1 MLHLF
6 MIVGFKH
13 KGLKAFYETGKA
25 KGIRPDQ
32 ARRIGTILAIMD
44 EADQIEA
51 LDRPAMRLHP
61 LTGDRKGIWSVS
73 VNGPWRITFTFEN
86 GAFDLLNLEQYH

>member
-1 MLHLF
+1 
-6 MIVGFKH
+6 MISGFKH

-44 EADQIEA
+44 EADSLA
-51 LDRPAMRLHP
+51 PLDRPAMRLHQ
-61 LTGDRKGIWSVS
+61 LKGDREGTWAVN
-73 VNGPWRITFTFEN
+73 VNGPWRVTFAFED
-86 GAFDLLNLEQYH
+86 GAFTLIDLEQYH